1 MIWKTSRDSTLL
13 PTKDGSLAVRV
24 DGDPHKDPLLL
35 CQRFRGTMDDW
46 DPEFVARLSTAR
58 RVIRFDSLGIG
69 ESSGET
75 PDTVRGILQGGPD
88 KRQWA
93 HQKRDTKKWARRP
106 GAGMALL

>member
-1 MIWKTSRDSTLL
+1 MIWKTSTDSTRI

-24 DGDPHKDPLLL
+24 DGEPHKDPLLL

-58 RVIRFDSLGIG
+58 RVIRFDSLRIG

-75 PDTVRGILQGGPD
+75 PNSVRG
-88 KRQWA
+88 
-93 HQKRDTKKWARRP
+93 
-106 GAGMALL
+106 MAEVVPVLPEYS